1 MKRVIRLTES
11 DLTRIVRRVI
21 RESNGNLLFESYEPG
36 TTFKSGAV
44 TYTIDGIGSLGPNG
58 QQCFFTIQFN
68 GGGKKYDYNQ
78 NSINSIQ
85 DATLKTTLQ
94 GIMKIKMREYRC

>member
-1 MKRVIRLTES
+1 MSRIVRLTES

-44 TYTIDGIGSLGPNG
+44 TYTIDGIGGMGPNG

-68 GGGKKYDYNQ
+68 GGGKRYDYDQ
-78 NSINSIQ
+78 SSINRIQ
-85 DATLKTTLQ
+85 DPTLKTTLQ
-94 GIMKIKMREYRC
+94 TIMKTKMREYGC

>member
-1 MKRVIRLTES
+1 MSRIVRLTES

-21 RESNGNLLFESYEPG
+21 RESNRNLLFEAYEPG
-36 TTFKSGAV
+36 TTFKAGAV

-78 NSINSIQ
+78 SSINSIQ

-94 GIMKIKMREYRC
+94 GIMKIKMREYGC